1 MRDQR
6 DLIQRAGIRAGQE
19 DLPNL
24 GGTNMENLRKTFYGQ
39 GTGEEVENQCSRE
52 EAVSLIIQLLL

>member
-6 DLIQRAGIRAGQE
+6 DLIKRAGSRAGQE

-39 GTGEEVENQCSRE
+39 GTEEVENQCSRE